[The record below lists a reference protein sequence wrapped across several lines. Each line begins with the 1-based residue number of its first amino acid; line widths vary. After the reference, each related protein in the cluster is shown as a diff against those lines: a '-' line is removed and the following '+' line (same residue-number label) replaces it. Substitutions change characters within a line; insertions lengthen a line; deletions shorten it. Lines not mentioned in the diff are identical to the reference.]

1 MMNPQ
6 GLQIAAPEDSL
17 TRLGIVANG
26 VVIVNIVFRVCVTDC
41 RRAPVRIQ
49 GLTYLFIFHGLLQM
63 TVASFRFVRTVALQC
78 LVRNG

>member
-1 MMNPQ
+1 
-6 GLQIAAPEDSL
+6 
-17 TRLGIVANG
+17 
-26 VVIVNIVFRVCVTDC
+26 
-41 RRAPVRIQ
+41 VRIQ